1 MTNSRRKGARGEL
14 AAAKELTRLFG
25 CEARR
30 SQQYCGVA
38 GDADLI
44 TNMPGLHFEIKTVE
58 RLQLHKALEQAE
70 SDKNYHDRQIV
81 IYKKNHKKFV
91 AIMYLDDLGDISER
105 ITEFSKRNPIQD
117 GQAD

>member
-14 AAAKELTRLFG
+14 AAAKELARLFG

-44 TNMPGLHFEIKTVE
+44 TNIPGLHFEIKTVE

-70 SDKNYHDRQIV
+70 SDKKYHDRPVV
-81 IYKKNHKKFV
+81 IFKKNRKRFV
-91 AIMYLDDLGDISER
+91 AIMYLEDLGDISER
-105 ITEFSKRNPIQD
+105 IRDFSERDPIQD
-117 GQAD
+117 GQTD